1 MNKYQV
7 KIKLNG
13 SITYVEV
20 LATNAGRAKDF
31 VLAQYGDKVVILQA
45 ILK

>member
-7 KIKLNG
+7 KIRLNG

-20 LATNAGRAKDF
+20 LAVNAGRAKDF
-31 VLAQYGDKVVILQA
+31 VLAQYGHNVVILQA
-45 ILK
+45 VVK